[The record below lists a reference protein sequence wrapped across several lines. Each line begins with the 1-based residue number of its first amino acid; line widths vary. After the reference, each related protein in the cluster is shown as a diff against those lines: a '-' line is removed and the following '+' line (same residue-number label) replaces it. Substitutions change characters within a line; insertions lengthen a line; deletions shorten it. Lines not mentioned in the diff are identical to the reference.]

1 MCEDGRTAM
10 TKLIFVLRSFAKAPK
25 KESTTN
31 KKYDVFCCHCCQ
43 LECRFQGCNAVFS
56 VVHRPFYEIPCRPK
70 IYTRLY
76 GPKIQTTF
84 HVIMYIF
91 LPEDILCL
99 CISSYQTTFHVN
111 MYIFLKEFRTHEK
124 IVLNVT
130 ILLQWHGRRNNVEIG
145 SLSVDWFQCRVLQR
159 KVMKCET

>member
-91 LPEDILCL
+91 LPEDILCQYVYL
-99 CISSYQTTFHVN
+99 PTIRHFMSICKSSYQMTFYVNMYIFLPEDILCQYVYLPTRRKFMSICISSYQTTFYVN
-111 MYIFLKEFRTHEK
+111 I
-124 IVLNVT
+124 
-130 ILLQWHGRRNNVEIG
+130 
-145 SLSVDWFQCRVLQR
+145 
-159 KVMKCET
+159 